1 LACHTDGAVNFPQIS
16 GWRGGTVAA
25 AATVLRKADGLMW
38 GLETMDYRWVIGIAC
53 VILLPALAIGIF
65 LSTLQLFGNFDEVI
79 PGEYYRAAQP
89 TPAKLAKYVK
99 KYGIKTVLNLRG
111 LNTKYQWY
119 RDEVAE
125 AEKLGVK
132 FVDFKM
138 SARRELTD
146 AQTEQ
151 LITLLADLPKPIL
164 VHCKSG
170 SDRTGLVSAIYVYK
184 IAGRGEAA
192 AERQISF
199 RYGHI
204 GIPYLSDAF
213 AMDQNWEKLEKRFA
227 GS

>member
-1 LACHTDGAVNFPQIS
+1 
-16 GWRGGTVAA
+16 
-25 AATVLRKADGLMW
+25 MW
-38 GLETMDYRWVIGIAC
+38 GLIVEYRWTIAIGLI
-53 VILLPALAIGIF
+53 VLVPVLAIAFF
-65 LSTLQLFGNFDEVI
+65 LSTLQLFGNFHEII
-79 PGEYYRAAQP
+79 PGEYYRSAQP
-89 TPAKLAKYVK
+89 TPAKLDRYVR

-125 AEKLGVK
+125 AGKLGVK

-146 AQTEQ
+146 AQVEQ
-151 LITLLADLPKPIL
+151 LIEILRDVPKPIL

-170 SDRTGLVSAIYVYK
+170 SDRTGLISAIYLYK
-184 IAGRGEAA
+184 IAGRNESEA
-192 AERQISF
+192 EKQISF

-204 GIPYLSDAF
+204 GIPYVSEAF
-213 AMDQNWEKLEKRFA
+213 AMDRNWERLEKSLAA

>member
-1 LACHTDGAVNFPQIS
+1 
-16 GWRGGTVAA
+16 
-25 AATVLRKADGLMW
+25 MW
-38 GLETMDYRWVIGIAC
+38 EFLTMDYRWAIGIAC
-53 VILLPALAIGIF
+53 LIVIPALAIGIF

-79 PGEYYRAAQP
+79 AGEYYRAAQP

-119 RDEVAE
+119 RDEIAE
-125 AEKLGVK
+125 AERLGVK

-151 LITLLADLPKPIL
+151 LIAILQDVPKPIL

-170 SDRTGLVSAIYVYK
+170 SDRTGLISAIYVYK
-184 IAGRGEAA
+184 IAGRGEALA
-192 AERQISF
+192 DRQISF

-204 GIPYLSDAF
+204 GIPYVSEAF
-213 AMDQNWEKLEKRFA
+213 AMDRNWEKLEKIFAA

>member
-1 LACHTDGAVNFPQIS
+1 
-16 GWRGGTVAA
+16 
-25 AATVLRKADGLMW
+25 
-38 GLETMDYRWVIGIAC
+38 MDYRWLIAIAC
-53 VILLPALAIGIF
+53 VILVPALAIGLF

-79 PGEYYRAAQP
+79 AGEYYRSAQP

-99 KYGIKTVLNLRG
+99 KYGIRTVLNLRG
-111 LNTKYQWY
+111 VNKKFQWY
-119 RDEVAE
+119 HDEVAE
-125 AEKLGVK
+125 AERLGVT

-138 SARRELTD
+138 SARRELTE

-151 LITLLADLPKPIL
+151 LIALLHDLPKPIL

-184 IAGRGEAA
+184 IAGLGEAA
-192 AERQISF
+192 ADRQISF

-204 GIPYLSDAF
+204 SIRYLSDAV

-227 GS
+227 SSS